1 MLLPI
6 CLVFTEERFTTM
18 HLKIGTVV
26 FGNSINKNQLRGTNR
41 TRKLKTNIPAPDE
54 KIKVEHHL
62 VFLAKIN
69 YTNKPNVV
77 KSFQR

>member
-6 CLVFTEERFTTM
+6 CLVFTKERFTTM

-26 FGNSINKNQLRGTNR
+26 FGNSINKNQLFGTNR
-41 TRKLKTNIPAPDE
+41 TRKHKTDIPAHGK
-54 KIKVEHHL
+54 KIKVDHL
-62 VFLAKIN
+62 DLLAKIN